1 MSIFPSRKTDFGKK
15 LKALRMAYNLK
26 SPDLSRYLTIV
37 NESSVST
44 GSISFWENEKRI
56 PTSESILLIA
66 GIFGV
71 SLDWLISHEDYP
83 EKTIYDEVRLE
94 YLESK
99 IIERTKN
106 YDIRGE
112 VYPFPHL
119 DSFTNEYLDLEQR
132 KTNFSHEA
140 RANIIFLTYVID
152 FEWQRYIKANITEF
166 KSLDDISL
174 KNLAMRVWDFLMT
187 VPGDPTVIRECA
199 KKVQTI
205 METKKP
211 LYKVRW

>member
-1 MSIFPSRKTDFGKK
+1 MAFFNNPTDFGQK
-15 LKALRMAYNLK
+15 LKALKFAYGLSNAE
-26 SPDLSRYLTIV
+26 LSRYCTIV
-37 NESSVST
+37 AESSVST
-44 GSISFWENEKRI
+44 ASISYWENGKRV
-56 PTSESILLIA
+56 PTIDSAFLISN
-66 GIFGV
+66 IFAV
-71 SLDWLISHEDYP
+71 SLNWLISDEDYP

-119 DSFTNEYLDLEQR
+119 DSFTSEYLDLEQR
-132 KTNFSHEA
+132 KANFPHEA
-140 RANIIFLTYVID
+140 RANIIFLTYLID